1 MLSMGV
7 DYHKKFS
14 QVAVVNERGKP
25 LFNRRL
31 PNEKPVFKRF
41 LEELDQPCQGVVE
54 ASRTWGVMYD
64 MLDDLGVD
72 MKLAH
77 PLKVK
82 AIAEAKIKNDKIDA
96 STLAHLLRADLIPEV
111 YVPSKEIRHQKN
123 ILRQRA
129 WLVKLRT
136 MTKNR
141 IHQIIDRNHV
151 QTPGFKDMFG
161 SGGRKFLDSLT
172 LPHPDNDLLKDHL
185 EILDFITNY
194 TKRTEKMI
202 AKTVKNNRMVEILL
216 SFPGMGKCF
225 APLIAL
231 EIANINRFAT
241 PAKLTA
247 YSGLSPSIYSSA
259 DKTYYGKLIPG
270 CNRWLRF
277 AFIEGAWVSLR
288 TSPYCRAYF
297 NRMKKRRGSN
307 VAITALARKLCE
319 FAYHCLKEDRYY
331 RERPYTYYQR
341 TKKTLVA
348 LRSD

>member
-1 MLSMGV
+1 MLSLAV
-7 DYHKKFS
+7 DYHKKYS
-14 QVAVVNERGKP
+14 QVEVVNERGKP
-25 LFNRRL
+25 LFQRRL
-31 PNEKPVFKRF
+31 PNEKAVFKRL

-64 MLDDLGVD
+64 MLEDLGVD

-77 PLKVK
+77 PLKVR

-96 STLAHLLRADLIPEV
+96 STLAQLLRADLIPEV
-111 YVPSKEIRHQKN
+111 YVPSREIRQQKN

-136 MTKNR
+136 MSKNR

-151 QTPGFKDMFG
+151 HTPGFKDMFG

-172 LPHPDNDLLKDHL
+172 LPYPDNELLKDHL
-185 EILDFITNY
+185 EILDFINGY
-194 TKRTEKMI
+194 LKRTEKMI
-202 AKTVKNNRMVEILL
+202 AETVKNNRMVEILMSL
-216 SFPGMGKCF
+216 PGIGKYF
-225 APLIAL
+225 GPLITL
-231 EIANINRFAT
+231 ETADINRFAT

-247 YSGLSPSIYSSA
+247 YCGLSPSMYSSA
-259 DKTYYGKLIPG
+259 DKTYYGRLIPG

-277 AFIEGAWVSLR
+277 AFIEGAWASLR

-297 NRMKKRRGSN
+297 DRMKKRRGSN

-319 FAYHCLKEDRYY
+319 FAFYCLKEDRYY
-331 RERPYTYYQR
+331 RERPYSHYRQA
-341 TKKTLVA
+341 KKTLA
-348 LRSD
+348 AFPKY

>member
-1 MLSMGV
+1 MLSLGV

-14 QVAVVNERGKP
+14 QVAVMDERGEP
-25 LFNRRL
+25 LFNQRL
-31 PNEKPVFKRF
+31 PNEKIAFER
-41 LEELDQPCQGVVE
+41 LLGQLDQPCQGVVE

-64 MLDDLGVD
+64 MLEDLGVD

-77 PLKVK
+77 PTKVK
-82 AIAEAKIKNDKIDA
+82 AIAEAKIKNDKVDA

-111 YVPSKEIRHQKN
+111 YVPSKKIRHQKN

-161 SGGRKFLDSLT
+161 SGGRKFLDSLE
-172 LPHPDNDLLKDHL
+172 LPYPDNELLKDHL
-185 EILDFITNY
+185 EILDFIGNY
-194 TKRTEKMI
+194 LGRTEKMI
-202 AKTVKNNRMVEILL
+202 AKEVKDNRQVEIIMSL
-216 SFPGMGKCF
+216 PGMGKYF

-231 EIANINRFAT
+231 EVADINRFST
-241 PAKLTA
+241 PAKFTA
-247 YSGLSPSIYSSA
+247 YCGLSPSMYSSA
-259 DKTYYGKLIPG
+259 NKTYYGRLIPG

-297 NRMKKRRGSN
+297 DRMMRRRGKN

-319 FAYHCLKEDRYY
+319 FVYYCLKEDRYY
-331 RERPYTYYQR
+331 QERPYSYYRKPQ
-341 TKKTLVA
+341 KTLAA
-348 LRSD
+348 LLSG

>member
-1 MLSMGV
+1 MLSLGV

-14 QVAVVNERGKP
+14 QVAVMDERGEP
-25 LFNRRL
+25 LFNQRL
-31 PNEKPVFKRF
+31 PNEKIVFER
-41 LEELDQPCQGVVE
+41 LLGQLDQPCQGVVE

-64 MLDDLGVD
+64 ILEDLGVD

-77 PLKVK
+77 PTKVK
-82 AIAEAKIKNDKIDA
+82 AKALAKIKNDKVDA

-111 YVPSKEIRHQKN
+111 YVPSKKIRHQKN
-123 ILRQRA
+123 ILRQRV

-141 IHQIIDRNHV
+141 IHQIIDRNHI

-161 SGGRKFLDSLT
+161 SGGRKFLGSLE
-172 LPHPDNDLLKDHL
+172 LPYPDNGLLKDHL
-185 EILDFITNY
+185 EILDFIGEY
-194 TKRTEKMI
+194 LGHTEKMI
-202 AKTVKNNRMVEILL
+202 AKEVKDDRQVEIIGSL
-216 SFPGMGKCF
+216 PGFGKYF
-225 APLIAL
+225 SPLVAL
-231 EIANINRFAT
+231 EVADINRFST

-247 YSGLSPSIYSSA
+247 YCGLSPSMYSSA
-259 DKTYYGKLIPG
+259 DKTYYGRLIPG

-297 NRMKKRRGSN
+297 DRMMRRRGKN

-319 FAYHCLKEDRYY
+319 FAYYCLKEDRYY
-331 RERPYTYYQR
+331 QERPYSYYRKPQ
-341 TKKTLVA
+341 KTLVA
-348 LRSD
+348 LLSG

>member
-14 QVAVVNERGKP
+14 QVAVVNERGKT
-25 LFNRRL
+25 LLNRRL
-31 PNEKPVFKRF
+31 PNEKLIFKRF
-41 LEELDQPCQGVVE
+41 LEQMDQPYQGVVE

-64 MLDDLGVD
+64 MLEDLGVD

-77 PLKVK
+77 SLKVR

-96 STLAHLLRADLIPEV
+96 PTLAHLLRTNLIPEV
-111 YVPSKEIRHQKN
+111 YVPSRAIRRQKN

-161 SGGRKFLDSLT
+161 SGGRKFLDSLE
-172 LPHPDNDLLKDHL
+172 LPYPDNELLKDHL
-185 EILDFITNY
+185 GILDFINDY
-194 TKRTEKMI
+194 LKRTEKMI
-202 AKTVKNNRMVEILL
+202 AEVSKDNRMVEILMSL
-216 SFPGMGKCF
+216 PGMGKYF

-231 EIANINRFAT
+231 EVAKINRFAT
-241 PAKLTA
+241 LAKFTA
-247 YSGLSPSIYSSA
+247 YCGLSPSMYSSA
-259 DKTYYGKLIPG
+259 EKTYYGRLIPG

-277 AFIEGAWVSLR
+277 AFIEGAWPSLR

-297 NRMKKRRGSN
+297 NRMEKRRGKN

-319 FAYHCLKEDRYY
+319 FAYYCLKEDRYY
-331 RERPYTYYQR
+331 RERPYSYYSKPQ
-341 TKKTLVA
+341 KSLAAFPKY
-348 LRSD
+348 